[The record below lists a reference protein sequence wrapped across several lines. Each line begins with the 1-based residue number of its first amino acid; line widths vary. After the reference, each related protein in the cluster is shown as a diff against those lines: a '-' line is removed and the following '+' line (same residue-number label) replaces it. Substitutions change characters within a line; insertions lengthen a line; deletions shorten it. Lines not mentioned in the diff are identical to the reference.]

1 MGLDNNFLCDIR
13 FKELFGV
20 MRHRFRTTQWLPY
33 PVESVFA
40 FFANPAN
47 LPKLHPDWQQV
58 RIDEIELHPPALNG
72 RTPAEPTIAA
82 GRGTRMTISFR
93 PARLSPVRVSWVSLV
108 EDFHWNER
116 FCDRQIEGPF
126 RYWRQCHRVQA
137 WQSDTTGEHGT
148 LLIDTIE
155 YELPFKTFGP
165 LANRLAVRGILEG
178 LFEHRHRRAEEL
190 LSELDVD
197 VEPRV

>member
-1 MGLDNNFLCDIR
+1 
-13 FKELFGV
+13 

-47 LPKLHPDWQQV
+47 LPKLHPEWQQT
-58 RIDEIELHPPALNG
+58 RIDEIELRPAGRNG
-72 RTPAEPTIAA
+72 SGPAEATIAA
-82 GRGTRMTISFR
+82 GRGTRMTLSFR
-93 PARLSPVRVSWVSLV
+93 PTRLSPVRVSWVAVV

-116 FCDRQIEGPF
+116 FCDRQVEGPF
-126 RYWRQCHRVQA
+126 RYWRQCHRVQE
-137 WQSDTTGEHGT
+137 WQSEKTGEHGT

-155 YELPFKTFGP
+155 YELPFTMFGH
-165 LANRLAVRGILEG
+165 LANRFAVRGMLEN

-190 LSELDVD
+190 LREINER
-197 VEPRV
+197 VESHA

>member
-1 MGLDNNFLCDIR
+1 
-13 FKELFGV
+13 
-20 MRHRFRTTQWLPY
+20 
-33 PVESVFA
+33 VFA

-47 LPKLHPDWQQV
+47 LPKLHPDWQQT
-58 RIDEIELHPPALNG
+58 RIDEIELRPANRNG
-72 RTPAEPTIAA
+72 NGPTEATIAA
-82 GRGTRMTISFR
+82 GRGTRMTLSFR
-93 PARLSPVRVSWVSLV
+93 PTRLSPVRVSWVALV

-137 WQSDTTGEHGT
+137 WQSEKTGEYGT

-155 YELPFKTFGP
+155 YELPFTTFGH
-165 LANRLAVRGILEG
+165 LANRFAVRGMLEN

-190 LSELDVD
+190 LREINER
-197 VEPRV
+197 VESHA

>member
-1 MGLDNNFLCDIR
+1 
-13 FKELFGV
+13 

-33 PVESVFA
+33 AVETVFA

-47 LPKLHPDWQQV
+47 LPKLHPEWQQA
-58 RIDEIELHPPALNG
+58 RIDEIELHPAAGNG
-72 RTPAEPTIAA
+72 YGAAEATLAA
-82 GRGTRMTISFR
+82 GRGTRMTLSFR
-93 PARLSPVRVSWVSLV
+93 PARLSPVRVSWVALV

-126 RYWRQCHRVQA
+126 RYWRQCHRMQA
-137 WQSDTTGEHGT
+137 WQSEKTGEHGT

-155 YELPFKTFGP
+155 YELPFDTFGHI
-165 LANRLAVRGILEG
+165 ANRFAVRRMLES

-190 LSELDVD
+190 LREINER
-197 VEPRV
+197 VESHA

>member
-1 MGLDNNFLCDIR
+1 
-13 FKELFGV
+13 

-47 LPKLHPDWQQV
+47 LPKLQPGWQQA
-58 RIDEIELHPPALNG
+58 RIDEIELHPASRNG
-72 RTPAEPTIAA
+72 KASLEATIAA
-82 GRGTRMTISFR
+82 GRGTRMTLSFR
-93 PARLSPVRVSWVSLV
+93 PTPLSLIRVSWVALV

-137 WQSDTTGEHGT
+137 WQSEKTGEHGT

-155 YELPFKTFGP
+155 YELRLGGLFGQF
-165 LANRLAVRGILEG
+165 ANRIAVRRMLENI
-178 LFEHRHRRAEEL
+178 FEHRHRRAEEL
-190 LSELDVD
+190 LREINEG
-197 VEPRV
+197 VESHA

>member
-1 MGLDNNFLCDIR
+1 
-13 FKELFGV
+13 

-33 PVESVFA
+33 AVESVFA

-47 LPKLHPDWQQV
+47 LPKLHPEWQQA
-58 RIDEIELHPPALNG
+58 RIDEIELHPAARNVNG
-72 RTPAEPTIAA
+72 AAAATIAA
-82 GRGTRMTISFR
+82 GRGTRMTLSFR
-93 PARLSPVRVSWVSLV
+93 PARLSPVRVSWVAMV

-137 WQSDTTGEHGT
+137 WQSEKTGEHGT

-155 YELPFKTFGP
+155 YELPFDMLGHI
-165 LANRLAVRGILEG
+165 ANRLAVRRMLEN
-178 LFEHRHRRAEEL
+178 LFDHRHRRAEEL
-190 LSELDVD
+190 LREINEG
-197 VEPRV
+197 VESHA